1 MYQANSL
8 LTTKNAA
15 GGPLG
20 SPNSCVS
27 PANRIEPRQ
36 ETGGALLLPPL
47 PAASPI
53 PTIGGGYPS
62 FLYCTGLKMDST
74 GREMSGPR
82 AEDDGMASLICP
94 SRLNSQHL
102 PQGGLESPTRRPDP
116 DNAAGFSDRVLAR
129 PSNGMVDSPPQ
140 HGTVGR
146 NRGRSLGLSGNA
158 TGPGFDTPQVQSP
171 VAGRRA
177 HCHPALPRQPA
188 FLPIRREG
196 ARPARSWLRVSVW
209 NFPVLYRPVQ
219 VDQRDLVIALS
230 GSRRVLVRVQAG
242 PCFRWEADQPTD
254 RPIGL
259 QTLFGARVHPFKAA
273 RLFSLGIFPTAS
285 I

>member
-1 MYQANSL
+1 MANQANSL

-36 ETGGALLLPPL
+36 ETGGALLC
-47 PAASPI
+47 S
-53 PTIGGGYPS
+53 
-62 FLYCTGLKMDST
+62 
-74 GREMSGPR
+74 
-82 AEDDGMASLICP
+82 
-94 SRLNSQHL
+94 H
-102 PQGGLESPTRRPDP
+102 
-116 DNAAGFSDRVLAR
+116 
-129 PSNGMVDSPPQ
+129 
-140 HGTVGR
+140 
-146 NRGRSLGLSGNA
+146 
-158 TGPGFDTPQVQSP
+158 

-177 HCHPALPRQPA
+177 HCHPALHRRPA

-209 NFPVLYRPVQ
+209 NFPALYRPVQ